1 MIKLTRPTTKDVVHE
16 GNLLYDYIY
25 NNINTLE
32 SYGISSSNDS
42 KLNAKLLAYVVRN
55 GLPVN
60 GSKAAYTFDFSD
72 EGEILTTSTG
82 IHLDMGEYEHTFI
95 NFPSIKS
102 DTLLCAYI
110 NLSVNGNNGKMCG
123 ILKARKCHSLVV
135 DTLCI
140 RDVRYK
146 PSNSEDQFFALEVT
160 GSEDKPRVFSINNL
174 EVHNVICTTVP
185 VSAGTPVPMT
195 VLGGYFSNSGYT
207 SVCNIS
213 INNLHVENFY
223 SVNDAGALIDGDS
236 DCLRMFTHPTNL
248 SIDNAVFLNSGKRM
262 IKSQNNLKCKIG
274 NLRAAWDGRFTPTT
288 VFVSLIDCQ
297 TNAVNSNTD
306 VVIDSVDFTGIGSRS
321 EGFTRFYTASGNS
334 YHTLRVNKV
343 NFFKLGIYNYAG
355 SYVDYCLNNLKGSY
369 LSINAVESKF
379 VINGIKDDKFV
390 SSNSKDLTIKDFTIS
405 FDTVPKGIS
414 PIVNAKLY
422 DGKFVDLKASEKVAT
437 FSHLENVK
445 LKYSNEAGYVRAMS
459 PVGGNAKVY
468 NVTVEGLSSTVN
480 HLIDGSGGGGTIVFR
495 DYRALS
501 TLNPFVATTGS
512 WSVYLDNCEP
522 TGANGSGVATKKVAT
537 YT

>member
-1 MIKLTRPTTKDVVHE
+1 MAKLTRPTTKGVVHE
-16 GNLLYDYIY
+16 GELLYDYLY

-32 SYGISSSNDS
+32 FYGISASNDS
-42 KLNAKLLAYVVRN
+42 KINAKLLADVVRK
-55 GLPVN
+55 GLPVT
-60 GSKAAYTFDFSD
+60 GSKSAYTFDFSD
-72 EGEILTTSTG
+72 EGDILTTSTG

-95 NFPSIKS
+95 NFPSVKS
-102 DTLLCAYI
+102 DTLLYAYI
-110 NLSVNGNNGKMCG
+110 NLVVNGNNGKMCG
-123 ILKARKCHSLVV
+123 ILKARKCRNLVV

-174 EVHNVICTTVP
+174 EVHNVICTTIP
-185 VSAGTPVPMT
+185 TSAGTPVPMT
-195 VLGGYFSNSGYT
+195 VLGGYFSTSGYT

-223 SVNDAGALIDGDS
+223 SVNDAGGLIDGDS
-236 DCLRMFTHPTNL
+236 DCLRMFTQPTNL
-248 SIDNAVFLNSGKRM
+248 SIDNVVFLNSGKRM

-274 NLRAAWDGRFTPTT
+274 NLRAAWDDRFTPNT
-288 VFVSLIDCQ
+288 VFISLIDCQ

-306 VVIDSVDFTGIGSRS
+306 IVIDNVEFTGIGSRS
-321 EGFTRFYTASGNS
+321 ESFTRFYTASGSS
-334 YHTLRVNKV
+334 YHTLRVNKA

-369 LSINAVESKF
+369 LSLNAIESKI
-379 VINGIKDDKFV
+379 VIDGIKDDKFV
-390 SSNSKDLTIKDFTIS
+390 TSNSKDLTVKDFTIS
-405 FDTVPKGIS
+405 FDSVPSGIT
-414 PIVNAKLY
+414 PMANAKLY
-422 DGKFVDLKASEKVAT
+422 NGEFVGLKGSERVAT
-437 FSHLENVK
+437 FSHIENVT
-445 LKYSNEAGYVRAMS
+445 LTYSDESGYVRAMS
-459 PVGGNAKVY
+459 PASNNARVY
-468 NVTVEGLSSTVN
+468 NVTVEGLSSTTN
-480 HLIDGSGGGGTIVFR
+480 HLIDGGGRTGTIVFR

-522 TGANGSGVATKKVAT
+522 TSADGSGVINKKVAT
-537 YT
+537 YA